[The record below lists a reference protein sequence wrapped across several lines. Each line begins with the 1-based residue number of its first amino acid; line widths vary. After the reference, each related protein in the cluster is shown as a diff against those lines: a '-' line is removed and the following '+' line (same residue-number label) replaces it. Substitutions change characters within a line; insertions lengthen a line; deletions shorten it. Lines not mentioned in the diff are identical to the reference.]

1 MILRGSFY
9 SQALGRQTNITL
21 VGPDVW
27 PQAGACKTAYVLHG
41 MEGNQDTWA
50 DNSLLPLY
58 AAKGN
63 TLYVLPDGGR
73 SFYRNMPQGPRY
85 FTYLSQELPQMVR
98 QRFQVSPIREDTA
111 VLGCSMGGYGALLCA
126 LGCPERFGL
135 CAAFAPACLFAGE
148 ALALADSPAPP
159 SSFAAAWARRRRDD
173 LHHAF
178 GDGTASSDLIGQ
190 AAALPAALRPQLYLA
205 CGSRDPF
212 LPDLRRFAAALQAL
226 GWAATAEEW
235 EGIHDYCFFD
245 AALARAIR
253 RFRL

>member
-73 SFYRNMPQGPRY
+73 SFYRDMPQGPRY

-135 CAAFAPACLFAGE
+135 CAAFAPGLPVCRRSPRPGGFPGAPLLLCRRLGPPSAGRPAPRFWRWHCFPRLDRSSCRFACRA
-148 ALALADSPAPP
+148 ASPALFGLRLPG
-159 SSFAAAWARRRRDD
+159 SVSARSAAFCRCIA
-173 LHHAF
+173 
-178 GDGTASSDLIGQ
+178 GTGVG
-190 AAALPAALRPQLYLA
+190 
-205 CGSRDPF
+205 C
-212 LPDLRRFAAALQAL
+212 
-226 GWAATAEEW
+226 
-235 EGIHDYCFFD
+235 YC
-245 AALARAIR
+245 RGMGR
-253 RFRL
+253 HPRLLLF

>member
-73 SFYRNMPQGPRY
+73 SFYRDMPQGPRY
-85 FTYLSQELPQMVR
+85 FTLLVPRAAPNGPAAVPSFPYPGRYRSARLFHGRIRCAALCAGLPGAIRPVR
-98 QRFQVSPIREDTA
+98 RFCPGLPVCRRSPRP
-111 VLGCSMGGYGALLCA
+111 GGFPGAPLLLCRR
-126 LGCPERFGL
+126 LGP
-135 CAAFAPACLFAGE
+135 PSAGR
-148 ALALADSPAPP
+148 PAPR
-159 SSFAAAWARRRRDD
+159 FWRW
-173 LHHAF
+173 HCF
-178 GDGTASSDLIGQ
+178 
-190 AAALPAALRPQLYLA
+190 LRL
-205 CGSRDPF
+205 
-212 LPDLRRFAAALQAL
+212 
-226 GWAATAEEW
+226 
-235 EGIHDYCFFD
+235 
-245 AALARAIR
+245 
-253 RFRL
+253 

>member
-27 PQAGACKTAYVLHG
+27 PQAGACKTAYVRHG
-41 MEGNQDTWA
+41 MGRAIRIPGPTTLCCPFMQPKAIPCMYCPTVGGVFTGICPRA
-50 DNSLLPLY
+50 PAILL
-58 AAKGN
+58 
-63 TLYVLPDGGR
+63 D
-73 SFYRNMPQGPRY
+73 S
-85 FTYLSQELPQMVR
+85 SQELPQMVR

-126 LGCPERFGL
+126 PGCPERFGL
-135 CAAFAPACLFAGE
+135 CAAFAPACCLCRRSPRPGGFPGAPLLLCRRLGPPSAGRPAPRFWRWHCFPRLDRSSCRFACR
-148 ALALADSPAPP
+148 AASPA
-159 SSFAAAWARRRRDD
+159 
-173 LHHAF
+173 H
-178 GDGTASSDLIGQ
+178 
-190 AAALPAALRPQLYLA
+190 LA

-235 EGIHDYCFFD
+235 RHP
-245 AALARAIR
+245 
-253 RFRL
+253 RLLLF